1 MKRPLYQAAFFLALI
16 LDFHS
21 RYRNVFNLIFYA
33 METKKHKSA
42 SVENLRFPITLTALL
57 FTGSIVLASFTYT
70 NSVERELQ
78 TAMVDNGSKIDYLL
92 EDVTK
97 PEPPEITPPEIQ
109 IQLPPDDN
117 IKVDSNTQTN
127 VHTTITNLTPPDLTI
142 VKDPVVIVEPPI
154 EWPDVEA
161 MFDGGAAEMQRWIND
176 HVNYPQDAI
185 EMNEQGRVYLKFVV
199 EKDGSISNIGIE
211 RGVSESLDREAK
223 RLLRNM
229 PKWIPGEAKGKKART
244 ICRLPIN
251 FTLAN

>member
-21 RYRNVFNLIFYA
+21 RYRNVFNLNFYA

-78 TAMVDNGSKIDYLL
+78 TATVDNGSKIDYLL

-97 PEPPEITPPEIQ
+97 PEPPNVIPPQ
-109 IQLPPDDN
+109 IDIPLPPDDN
-117 IKVDSNTQTN
+117 IKIDSNMKTD
-127 VHTTITNLTPPDLTI
+127 VIASIIDLTPPDIKFGDTKI
-142 VKDPVVIVEPPI
+142 TPPEEI
-154 EWPDVEA
+154 IDWPDVEA
-161 MFDGGAAEMQRWIND
+161 MFNGGVAEMQKWINKN
-176 HVNYPQDAI
+176 VRYPQEAI
-185 EMNEQGRVYLKFVV
+185 DMGDQGRVYLAFVV
-199 EKDGSISNIGIE
+199 EKDGSISNIEIE
-211 RGVSESLDREAK
+211 RGVSDALDKEAK

-229 PKWIPGEAKGKKART
+229 PEWIPGEAKGHKART
-244 ICRLPIN
+244 RCRLPIN